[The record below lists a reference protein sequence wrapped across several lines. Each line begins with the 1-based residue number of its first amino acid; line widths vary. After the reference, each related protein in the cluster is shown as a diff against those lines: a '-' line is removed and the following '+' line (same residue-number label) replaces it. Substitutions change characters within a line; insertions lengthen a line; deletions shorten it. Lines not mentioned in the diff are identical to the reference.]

1 MTETETPPAQQ
12 QTTRVGFCVDDLG
25 GSQLSFFL
33 TQALN
38 EWVRNPRRDAVVFY
52 EDLAQPRSRADF
64 AVMQSIDMAEF
75 SGILIATSYATA
87 IKVLACKGPSARLF
101 YLQDLEWMRRPGSFD
116 GWRAVYSHPD
126 LQLVVRSDDHAE
138 AVRSAW
144 GKKSLIAPTPK
155 ELLEAL
161 P

>member
-1 MTETETPPAQQ
+1 MTETATTQ

-38 EWVRNPRRDAVVFY
+38 EWVRDPRRDAIVFY
-52 EDLAQPRSRADF
+52 EDLAQPRSRAGF

-75 SGILIATSYATA
+75 SGVLIATSYATA
-87 IKVLACKGPSARLF
+87 LKVLACKGPRQRVL
-101 YLQDLEWMRRPGSFD
+101 YLQDLEWMRRPGTFD
-116 GWRAVYSHPD
+116 GWRAVYGNPD
-126 LQLVVRSDDHAE
+126 LQLVVRSRDHAE

-144 GKKSLIAPTPK
+144 GRDSLVAPTPQ